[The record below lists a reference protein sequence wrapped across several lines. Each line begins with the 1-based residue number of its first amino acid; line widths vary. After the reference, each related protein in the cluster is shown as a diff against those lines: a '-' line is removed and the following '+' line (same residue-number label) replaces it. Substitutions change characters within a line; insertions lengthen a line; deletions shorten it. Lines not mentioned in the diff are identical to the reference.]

1 MEIWHP
7 GCTITRKLEPS
18 KEVDMRRLIPYVVAF
33 SLLLT
38 PSVLPEKRT
47 AGSKSIGNKA
57 RVLWRQPSDI
67 RTRNL
72 FYGVG
77 GEAGQ
82 PRAPFNFI
90 EEDRGG
96 SNPKFVVKDARGTR
110 WKVKLGEET
119 KPETA
124 ATRLLW
130 AVGYF
135 TDIDYYLPSF
145 HVAGLPKL
153 NRGMKYVS
161 PDGTIHGGRFER
173 SFKKVDDW
181 SWFENPFVGTR
192 EFNGLRVMMALIN
205 NWDLKQE
212 NNAIYNVND
221 RELRYVVSDLGGT
234 FGKTGGDWTRSK
246 SDVDDYY
253 GSKFIH
259 KVTNKDV
266 DFVLNNRP
274 PFLYAVAVPYYVKR
288 VEMEKVGED
297 IPRHHAKWI
306 GQLLSQLSNH
316 QISDAFRAAGYSSY
330 DVDGYTRKLRQRI
343 SQLNSL

>member
-1 MEIWHP
+1 
-7 GCTITRKLEPS
+7 
-18 KEVDMRRLIPYVVAF
+18 MRRTILSLVSISLIL
-33 SLLLT
+33 SI
-38 PSVLPEKRT
+38 SVNSETKGRS
-47 AGSKSIGNKA
+47 ANASKNSGKKVLA
-57 RVLWRQPSDI
+57 LWRQPSDI

-72 FYGVG
+72 FYGAG
-77 GEAGQ
+77 GRAGQ
-82 PRAPFNFI
+82 PKAPFHFI

-96 SNPKFVVKDARGTR
+96 SNPKFIVTDASGAR
-110 WKVKLGEET
+110 WKVKLGEEAR
-119 KPETA
+119 PETA

-130 AVGYF
+130 AAGYF
-135 TDIDYYLPSF
+135 TDVDYYFPQF
-145 HVAGLPKL
+145 HVSGLQKL

-173 SFKKVDDW
+173 SFKKIDDW
-181 SWFENPFVGTR
+181 SWFENPFIGSR

-246 SDVDDYY
+246 GDVGDY
-253 GSKFIH
+253 SETKFIH

-266 DFVLNNRP
+266 DFVLHNRP
-274 PFLYAVAVPYYVKR
+274 PFLYAVAVPYYAKR

-297 IPRHHAKWI
+297 IPRSHARWI
-306 GQLLSQLSNH
+306 GHQLSQLSND
-316 QISDAFRAAGYSSY
+316 QIKDIFRAAGYSPVEVEGFS
-330 DVDGYTRKLRQRI
+330 RKLRGRI
-343 SQLNSL
+343 NQLNGL